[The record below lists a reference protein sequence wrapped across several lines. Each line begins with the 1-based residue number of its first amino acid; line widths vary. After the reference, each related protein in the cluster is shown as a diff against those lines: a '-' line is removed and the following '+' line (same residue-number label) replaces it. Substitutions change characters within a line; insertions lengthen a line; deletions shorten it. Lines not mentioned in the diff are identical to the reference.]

1 MEKVTL
7 ETLHHGAVLDL
18 FNVEYEKLLSN
29 ISDENTSPTAVRSI
43 TIKIDVK
50 PSKTRREAAVSVSAS
65 SRLAPIKPAETA
77 IFFDLDEDGSLAA
90 YEDNPE
96 QIPLDFQS
104 GAVNTIGG

>member
-7 ETLHHGAVLDL
+7 ETLQGGAVVDL
-18 FNVEYEKLLSN
+18 FNAEYEKMLSN

-50 PSKTRREAAVSVSAS
+50 PSKTRREAAVAISAS
-65 SRLAPIKPAETA
+65 SRLAPMKPAETA
-77 IFFDLDEDGSLAA
+77 VFFDIDDDGRLAA

-96 QIPLDFQS
+96 QIPLDFKS
-104 GAVNTIGG
+104 GTANAIGG

>member
-18 FNVEYEKLLSN
+18 FNAEYEKMLSN

-43 TIKIDVK
+43 TIKIEVK
-50 PSKTRREAAVSVSAS
+50 PSKTRREAAVAISAS
-65 SRLAPIKPAETA
+65 SRLAPMKPAETA
-77 IFFDLDEDGSLAA
+77 VFFDLDETGSLAA

-96 QIPLDFQS
+96 QMPLDFK
-104 GAVNTIGG
+104 GGKTNAIGG